1 MNNTDNYI
9 KQQKNLILNKPNDLI
24 KIDDQPLM
32 RIEGAIIPRF

>member
-24 KIDDQPLM
+24 KIGYQPLM
-32 RIEGAIIPRF
+32 RIEGQ